1 MTIPSKLAGTG
12 FKEADTGVK
21 LRILVGVEALEK
33 EGKTHFALTAPG
45 PLAVFDF
52 DTGMEGVVHKFAGKK
67 KIYVS
72 DYRRLGN
79 VMTNTPE
86 NWVLLW
92 EKFKREYI
100 AAMDAPEIRTVVLD
114 TATEVWELLR
124 MARFGKL
131 TQVMPYHYG
140 PVNAEYRELIRKAYA
155 SGKNL
160 ILLHKMKDEYVNDK
174 RTGQLKRSGFSD
186 TGFLV
191 QVNVRLWRDEDN
203 NFHLYVKDCR
213 QNPDANGMDL
223 MNDMANFP
231 TLATIVF
238 PGTEEGDWG

>member
-1 MTIPSKLAGTG
+1 MSPDGICLDPWKLCEYKLTWMSSNRDPQDNWRWMTQIKGYLYGVSVFFDRLTTECDLHVLYVERGLPQQRSGVLVLRAAVLPARRSRKPGTCCTITPRERGGYKVTIPSKLAGTG
-12 FKEADTGVK
+12 FKEADTEVK

-100 AAMDAPEIRTVVLD
+100 AAMDAPVD
-114 TATEVWELLR
+114 THRRARHRHGGVGAAAYGEV
-124 MARFGKL
+124 
-131 TQVMPYHYG
+131 
-140 PVNAEYRELIRKAYA
+140 
-155 SGKNL
+155 
-160 ILLHKMKDEYVNDK
+160 
-174 RTGQLKRSGFSD
+174 RS
-186 TGFLV
+186 
-191 QVNVRLWRDEDN
+191 
-203 NFHLYVKDCR
+203 
-213 QNPDANGMDL
+213 
-223 MNDMANFP
+223 
-231 TLATIVF
+231 
-238 PGTEEGDWG
+238 